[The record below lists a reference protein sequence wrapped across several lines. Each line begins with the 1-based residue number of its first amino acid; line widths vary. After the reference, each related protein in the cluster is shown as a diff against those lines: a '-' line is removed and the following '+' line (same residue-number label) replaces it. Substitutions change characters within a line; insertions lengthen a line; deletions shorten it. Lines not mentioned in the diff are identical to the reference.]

1 MAGSGVY
8 VCADHLFKVLVI
20 GDVLVGK
27 SSVVLRYVR
36 KTFKE
41 NYKSTIG
48 VDFALKTIQWDA
60 RTVVRLQ
67 LWDIAGQE
75 QTRNMSRVFYKG
87 ARGALVVFD
96 VTKLATLE
104 SAAQWK
110 QDLDSKVSRDSG
122 EPIPTLLLA
131 NKCDLMEQSERDRMA
146 PSLDEFCK
154 DNGFTGWFET
164 SAKGGVNIEEAMTFL
179 IQEMMKTMSGENQD
193 ERSKGG
199 VDLGGRADQ
208 SIVARCC
215 C

>member
-179 IQEMMKTMSGENQD
+179 IQEMMKTMSSENQD
-193 ERSKGG
+193 ERSKGD

-215 C
+215 